1 MKKEKNVSLV
11 GGGGVV
17 HRLKLQGIDAGIY
30 DEAKVSS
37 QATASLK
44 LYAFTLAE
52 VLIALAIIGVVAAM
66 TIPTFM
72 ANTAGAQFRT
82 GFKKGITVLTQ
93 AASANYATEGYD
105 FSGTNGFYGTGA
117 STPTATFASGSA
129 DADSIIGF
137 DTASLSGADTYKD
150 LHGDTPSLFHL
161 FQNNLNMKNS
171 KELANYAVMPADAML
186 SCIGETTGNATV
198 PGASSP
204 EPVEAPTNLNSRPLL
219 SGDEEGDDAATASE
233 TLQGSGGLADL
244 CGGRALSGTGGGIN
258 QGRMFQLEDGMVFT
272 YDPAQAYCSESNPCY
287 GYIDVNGPTG
297 PNRVISC
304 SQPVEGQTNDNF
316 WIPSYGRNAN
326 AGNLLVDCT
335 VESKDIT
342 DIYPVLFYG
351 SAVKPA
357 SVAAKSVLYS
367 KKSNQNTTTT
377 TPST

>member
-1 MKKEKNVSLV
+1 MTK
-11 GGGGVV
+11 
-17 HRLKLQGIDAGIY
+17 RF
-30 DEAKVSS
+30 
-37 QATASLK
+37 
-44 LYAFTLAE
+44 AFTLAE

-105 FSGTNGFYGTGA
+105 FSGTNGYYGADGA
-117 STPTATFASGSA
+117 PTAAYATAGGA
-129 DADSIIGF
+129 PDGAVIGF
-137 DTASLSGADTYKD
+137 NTASLSGEDTYKD

-171 KELANYAVMPADAML
+171 NELSNYAVMPADAML
-186 SCIGETTGNATV
+186 SCTGNTAGSAMV
-198 PGASSP
+198 PGA
-204 EPVEAPTNLNSRPLL
+204 ATPTQINNAVANLNDRPLL
-219 SGDEEGDDAATASE
+219 AGLEEDVEATE
-233 TLQGSGGLADL
+233 TQNVQGSGGLADL
-244 CGGRALSGTGGGIN
+244 CGGRSLDEGGIN

-297 PNRVISC
+297 PNRVIAC
-304 SQPVEGQTNDNF
+304 SQATEGSTNKNF

-367 KKSNQNTTTT
+367 KKTNQEAAGGGTGD
-377 TPST
+377 

>member
-1 MKKEKNVSLV
+1 M
-11 GGGGVV
+11 
-17 HRLKLQGIDAGIY
+17 
-30 DEAKVSS
+30 
-37 QATASLK
+37 
-44 LYAFTLAE
+44 
-52 VLIALAIIGVVAAM
+52 IALAIIGVVAAM

-105 FSGTNGFYGTGA
+105 FSGTNGFYGA
-117 STPTATFASGSA
+117 KDNPTALYSTAGGA
-129 DADSIIGF
+129 TDKYNVIGF
-137 DTASLSGADTYKD
+137 DTPSISGDDTYKD

-171 KELANYAVMPADAML
+171 HELTNYAVLPADAML
-186 SCIGETTGNATV
+186 ECTAATTGSAKIA
-198 PGASSP
+198 GASSP
-204 EPVEAPTNLNSRPLL
+204 VAVEDAPSDLTKRPVL
-219 SGDEEGDDAATASE
+219 SGLEDGAEVSNSKKI
-233 TLQGSGGLADL
+233 QGAGGLADL
-244 CGGRALSGTGGGIN
+244 CGGRSLDNGGLN

-287 GYIDVNGPTG
+287 GYLDVNGPTG
-297 PNRVISC
+297 PNRVIAC
-304 SQPVEGQTNDNF
+304 SQPVKGAVNKNF
-316 WIPSYGRNAN
+316 WIPTYGRNAKE
-326 AGNLLVDCT
+326 GNLLVDCT

-367 KKSNQNTTTT
+367 KKSNQATD
-377 TPST
+377 

>member
-1 MKKEKNVSLV
+1 MTK
-11 GGGGVV
+11 
-17 HRLKLQGIDAGIY
+17 RF
-30 DEAKVSS
+30 
-37 QATASLK
+37 
-44 LYAFTLAE
+44 AFTLAE

-105 FSGTNGFYGTGA
+105 FSGTNGYFGADGTPAAQYSTAGGA
-117 STPTATFASGSA
+117 TDGAT
-129 DADSIIGF
+129 IGF
-137 DTASLSGADTYKD
+137 NTASITGEDTFQD
-150 LHGDTPSLFHL
+150 LHRDTPSLFHL

-171 KELANYAVMPADAML
+171 NEINNYAVLPADAML
-186 SCIGETTGNATV
+186 SCSGETTGSAMV
-198 PGASSP
+198 PGASTATTINGA
-204 EPVEAPTNLNSRPLL
+204 VEDLNERP
-219 SGDEEGDDAATASE
+219 GVANAI
-233 TLQGSGGLADL
+233 QGAGGLADL
-244 CGGRALSGTGGGIN
+244 CAGRSLENGGIN

-287 GYIDVNGPTG
+287 GYLDVNGPTG
-297 PNRVISC
+297 PNRVIAC
-304 SQPVEGQTNDNF
+304 SEPTPGGTNNNF
-316 WIPSYGRNAN
+316 WIPTYGRNADP
-326 AGNLLVDCT
+326 GNLLVDCT

-367 KKSNQNTTTT
+367 KKTNQPAATA
-377 TPST
+377 TP

>member
-1 MKKEKNVSLV
+1 MTK
-11 GGGGVV
+11 
-17 HRLKLQGIDAGIY
+17 RF
-30 DEAKVSS
+30 
-37 QATASLK
+37 
-44 LYAFTLAE
+44 AFTLAE

-105 FSGTNGFYGTGA
+105 FSGTNGYYGADGTPSAAYAAAGGA
-117 STPTATFASGSA
+117 TDGAV
-129 DADSIIGF
+129 IGF
-137 DTASLSGADTYKD
+137 NTSSISGDETYSD

-171 KELANYAVMPADAML
+171 NELANYAVMPADAML
-186 SCIGETTGNATV
+186 NCTGQTTGSATV
-198 PGASSP
+198 PGASTATTINNA
-204 EPVEAPTNLNSRPLL
+204 VAHLNARPMISGL
-219 SGDEEGDDAATASE
+219 SDPADATE
-233 TLQGSGGLADL
+233 NQNIQGSGGLVDL
-244 CGGRALSGTGGGIN
+244 CGGRSLDDGGIN

-297 PNRVISC
+297 PNRVIAC
-304 SQPVEGQTNDNF
+304 SQATEGSTNNNF
-316 WIPSYGRNAN
+316 WIPTYGRNADP
-326 AGNLLVDCT
+326 GNLLVDCT

-367 KKSNQNTTTT
+367 KKTNQAAAGGGGAGG
-377 TPST
+377 